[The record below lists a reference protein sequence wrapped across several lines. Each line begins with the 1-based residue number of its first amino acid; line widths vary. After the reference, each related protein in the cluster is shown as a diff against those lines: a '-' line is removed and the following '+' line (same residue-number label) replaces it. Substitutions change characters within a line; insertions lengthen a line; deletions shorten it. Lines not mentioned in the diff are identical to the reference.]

1 MTWAE
6 HRGWKQ
12 ILCAVLVLAVL
23 LARVPR
29 LWQTGEFVAED
40 GWVFFADAWNHPG
53 LASLLLPYAGY
64 FHLLP
69 RLIAAAESG
78 LPLVAQPGAFA
89 LTGLILNAAILSAF
103 YLPAFRRVLPSDAGR
118 LAVVLFLALAPNAE
132 NLGLLL
138 GLHWYLA
145 FLLALLLV
153 APVPAQPVARY
164 AHLGV
169 AFLCVWSS
177 PSTLVL
183 LPFAALAWWRSSDR
197 AARIQFAAILAMLAM
212 SAVALLMLRAA
223 GAVRTAPVARLE
235 VVRSVDR
242 LVLRGWLG
250 TGLLG
255 PQLAGF
261 LARAAPLL
269 LDLAMG
275 GVAAALCAWLW
286 RRRAQAAARTAAILL
301 GAAVLMLLLSLAR
314 SAYVTELAGLAM
326 PRHVRYATAPTLLLY
341 VALGILVAGAAP
353 AFRRGWL
360 AAAAAG
366 GGLLAVSLPG
376 QNHWARPAV
385 RFHLRDA
392 LPAIRHLRAQYA
404 FDHQPASLYIPSD
417 VPYWGPVLEVGG
429 GEVVRPEVGAAR
441 ALGATPR
448 PDGGF
453 DSWLGRFRSPGG
465 PWIEHAALGR
475 LEFTGIEQGRVFF
488 RDARGAL
495 VFTSPLLYPR
505 WWKLDHF
512 EWTLIEP

>member
-23 LARVPR
+23 MARVPL
-29 LWQTGEFVAED
+29 LWRTGEFVAED

-53 LASLLLPYAGY
+53 LSSLLAPYAGY

-69 RLIAAAESG
+69 RIIAAVWSG
-78 LPLVAQPGAFA
+78 LPLAAQPYAFA
-89 LTGLILNAAILSAF
+89 FTGLALDAAILGAF
-103 YLPAFRRVLPSDAGR
+103 YLPTFRPVLPSDAGR
-118 LAVVLFLALAPNAE
+118 LAVVLFLAVAPNAE

-153 APVPAQPVARY
+153 APVPAQPGARY
-164 AHLGV
+164 ALLGL

-183 LPFAALAWWRSSDR
+183 LPFAAIAWWRARDR
-197 AARIQFAAILAMLAM
+197 FARVQFAAILAMLAM
-212 SAVALLMLRAA
+212 STVALFLLRAA
-223 GAVRTAPVARLE
+223 GPVRTAPVAWLDLAQ
-235 VVRSVDR
+235 SVDR

-250 TGLLG
+250 SGLLG

-261 LARAAPLL
+261 LARAAPVL
-269 LDLAMG
+269 LDGLTGTVAVVL
-275 GVAAALCAWLW
+275 GVWLW
-286 RRRAQAAARTAAILL
+286 RRRSHVAVRAAAVLL

-314 SAYVTELAGLAM
+314 TAYVTELAGLAL

-341 VALGILVAGAAP
+341 VALGILVAAAAP

-360 AAAAAG
+360 AAASICG
-366 GGLLAVSLPG
+366 VLLVVSLPG

-392 LPAIRHLRAQYA
+392 LPAIQHLRTQYA
-404 FDHQPASLYIPSD
+404 FDGKPASLYIPAD
-417 VPYWGPVLEVGG
+417 VPYWGPVLAVGG
-429 GEVVRPEVGAAR
+429 GVVIPPDAGLAKAID
-441 ALGATPR
+441 ATPR
-448 PDGGF
+448 TDGSF
-453 DSWLGRFRSPGG
+453 DSWLGRFRAKDA

-475 LEFTGIEQGRVFF
+475 LEFTGVEQGRVFF
-488 RDARGAL
+488 HDTGGSL
-495 VFTSPLLYPR
+495 IFTSPLLYPR